1 MQHQQSEW
9 KLGIDVGGTF
19 TDLTL
24 YSARTGEQYR
34 AKVHS
39 TPADPSVGVLNG
51 VAKIRELAPNGPN
64 LQFEVVNHGTTVA
77 TNAIL
82 EGKGA
87 RVALLVSEGYRDTLQ
102 VRRSQVPGGL
112 AGWIVW
118 PKPTPLVSLEL
129 TAEVPGRIA
138 TDGLVV
144 RPFDEA
150 ALEKALE
157 PLKALAPESICV
169 SLINSF
175 ANAEHELATLPVIK
189 RVFPGLPVTLSSSLV
204 PEIYEFERTV
214 TTAANAYVRPQL
226 ESYLHNLQAQL
237 GPETPLRVLR
247 SDGGLASVESAKEL
261 CANLLYSGPAGGVTG
276 AVAQVAKRTK
286 YKSFLTV
293 DIGGTSSDV
302 CLIENGVPQIR
313 RDTTIGDLTV
323 RCPSIDVRTVGAGG
337 GSIAHVPE
345 LSGALRVG
353 PESAGAVPGPACY
366 AHGGTQA
373 TVSDAN
379 AVLGYL
385 PLALLGGSFQLDLQ
399 AAKAAIQPV
408 ADALGLN
415 IYQAAEGIVKVSVER
430 INGALRSI
438 SVEKGF
444 DPRDF
449 SLVAFGG
456 AGGLSA
462 CFLAD
467 LLGSYPAIVPP
478 SPGVLCALG
487 AATTGLRSQSAR
499 TFVRPLKDEHLQEV
513 ADMCESLL
521 LEAKNALLAQ
531 GVSAE
536 ESVKLECEADLRYKG
551 QATSL
556 PVNVGSGKNLLA
568 NGFKLAAEQFA
579 AAHKTM
585 FTFNLDL
592 DVEIAMLRA
601 VASEIVEDIPSVAFE
616 SGTATPDD
624 SAQAATTRLY
634 FEGKHFENVQIWDR
648 ALLKAGNKL
657 HGPCIITEMDS
668 TTLVL
673 PTFKAEIDTVGNIL
687 MWPDEAAR
695 GPVAEDDDTV
705 DPVTL
710 QLVES
715 AFLNARLE
723 MDALITRVAMSPAM
737 REQLDFFPMIA
748 DSQGRMIVGQ
758 FGSFLHDLLPKWGQ
772 PMLEGDVYITND
784 PYAVSG
790 AISHLNDMLIIM
802 PIYFDHE
809 LIGWASNLGHFT
821 DLGGSCAGSMPNCAH
836 SIYEEGIQVP
846 VSRLYAEGVPNR
858 AVFEIIERNCR
869 THEFAKADLQA
880 LVAACRIAGTRICEL
895 AKRFGVKKLKS
906 TMDAMLERNK
916 VAVGK
921 LIDTAIPDEPIS
933 FTDYIDDDGNGFGPW
948 RITCKMWKE
957 PAPDVHGGKRL
968 VFDFDGTDPQ
978 SEYSINFYLSH
989 AMLKMFASIYLL
1001 MVYDPATLPND
1012 GCYSLIDIRI
1022 PEGTILSP
1030 IRPAALSCRTHLLG
1044 RIFDVLGALFGQ
1056 RNPDFLSAAG
1066 FSDSPHLF
1074 YSAWDKHGDYQQLYQ
1089 IGFGG
1094 IPARPHGDGPD
1105 GHSLWPSMRSVPNEV
1120 LENKLSLRVDRYE
1133 TVIDSGGAG
1142 FYRGGNGIRI
1152 DYVWLEPGEISIHD
1166 DRWLTK
1172 PWGVH
1177 GGEPGCRS
1185 KKTLVK
1191 AKDGKRIILGSKI
1204 DAYPVDAGDILEWVT
1219 WGGGGWGDALER
1231 DPNLVAK
1238 ETRERLVSVEAAKT
1252 RYGVVVASGRVD
1264 VAATDALRASM
1275 RAERGNYKPD
1285 LFNRGGTVK
1294 ELLASCETETGL
1306 PAPKLPSGR
1315 DLRGPVVKFPH
1326 ILELQKRRRAEDNV
1340 DFGL

>member
-1 MQHQQSEW
+1 M
-9 KLGIDVGGTF
+9 
-19 TDLTL
+19 
-24 YSARTGEQYR
+24 
-34 AKVHS
+34 
-39 TPADPSVGVLNG
+39 SVV
-51 VAKIRELAPNGPN
+51 
-64 LQFEVVNHGTTVA
+64 
-77 TNAIL
+77 
-82 EGKGA
+82 
-87 RVALLVSEGYRDTLQ
+87 
-102 VRRSQVPGGL
+102 
-112 AGWIVW
+112 
-118 PKPTPLVSLEL
+118 L
-129 TAEVPGRIA
+129 TAFS
-138 TDGLVV
+138 DS
-144 RPFDEA
+144 
-150 ALEKALE
+150 LEKALE
-157 PLKALAPESICV
+157 PLKAQSPESICV

-175 ANAEHELATLPVIK
+175 ANAEHELAAVPVIK
-189 RVFPGLPVTLSSSLV
+189 RLFPNTPITLSSSLV
-204 PEIYEFERTV
+204 PEISEFERTV

-226 ESYLHNLQAQL
+226 ETYLHNLQAQL
-237 GPETPLRVLR
+237 GAETPLRVLR
-247 SDGGLASVESAKEL
+247 SDGGLASVESAKVL
-261 CANLLYSGPAGGVTG
+261 CANMLYSGPAGGVTG
-276 AVAQVAKRTK
+276 AVAQVAKRTE

-302 CLIENGVPQIR
+302 CLIENGIPQIR

-353 PESAGAVPGPACY
+353 PQSAGAVPGPACY
-366 AHGGTQA
+366 SRGGTQA

-385 PLALLGGSFQLDLQ
+385 PPALLGGSFKLDLE

-408 ADALGLN
+408 AGALGLD

-444 DPRDF
+444 DPREF

-456 AGGLSA
+456 AGGLAA

-487 AATTGLRSQSAR
+487 DATTGLRSESAR
-499 TFVRPLKDEHLQEV
+499 TFVRPLKVEHLQEV

-521 LEAKNALLAQ
+521 AEAKSALFAQ
-531 GVSAE
+531 GIGGE
-536 ESVKLECEADLRYKG
+536 DFVKLECEADLRYKG

-556 PVNVGSGKNLLA
+556 AVKVGSGKSLLE
-568 NGFKLAAEQFA
+568 NGFALAAEQFA

-592 DVEIAMLRA
+592 DVEISMLRA
-601 VASEIVEDIPSVAFE
+601 VASEIVEDIPTVGFAA
-616 SGTATPDD
+616 GTATPDD
-624 SAQAATTRLY
+624 SAKAATTRLY
-634 FEGKHFENVQIWDR
+634 FEGKHYEDVQIWDR
-648 ALLKAGNKL
+648 GALKAGNKL
-657 HGPCIITEMDS
+657 QGPCIITEMDS

-673 PTFKAEIDTVGNIL
+673 PTFKAEIDAVGNIL
-687 MWPDEAAR
+687 MWPDEASR
-695 GPVAEDDDTV
+695 GPVAEDDGTV

-715 AFLNARLE
+715 AFQNARLE

-748 DSQGRMIVGQ
+748 DCQGRMIVGQ

-784 PYAVSG
+784 PYAGKKLMGG

-802 PIYFDHE
+802 PIHFEGE

-836 SIYEEGIQVP
+836 SIYEEGVQIP
-846 VSRLYAEGVPNR
+846 VSRLYAEGVPNK

-869 THEFAKADLQA
+869 THDFAKADLQA
-880 LVAACRIAGTRICEL
+880 LVAACRIAAARICEL
-895 AKRFGVKKLKS
+895 AKRFGAKKLKS
-906 TMDAMLERNK
+906 AMDAMLERNMI
-916 VAVGK
+916 AVSR

-933 FTDYIDDDGNGFGPW
+933 FTDYIDDDANGLGPW
-948 RITCKMWKE
+948 RITCRMWKE
-957 PAPDVHGGKRL
+957 PAPDVYGGKRL
-968 VFDFDGTDPQ
+968 VFDFDGTEPQ

-989 AMLKMFASIYLL
+989 MMLKMFASIYLL
-1001 MVYDPATLPND
+1001 MVYDPATLAND
-1012 GCYSLIDIRI
+1012 GSYSLIDIRI
-1022 PEGTILSP
+1022 PQGTILSP

-1056 RNPDFLSAAG
+1056 RNPDFLNAAG

-1120 LENKLSLRVDRYE
+1120 LESKLSLRVDRYE

-1142 FYRGGNGIRI
+1142 FYRGGNGMRI
-1152 DYVWLEPGEISIHD
+1152 DYVWLDPGEISIHD

-1177 GGEPGCRS
+1177 GGDPGLRS
-1185 KKTLVK
+1185 TKTLVK
-1191 AKDGKRIILGSKI
+1191 AKDGKRIILGSKV
-1204 DAYPVDAGDILEWVT
+1204 DAYPVEAGDILEWVT
-1219 WGGGGWGDALER
+1219 WGGGGWGDALKR
-1231 DPNLVAK
+1231 DPELVAK
-1238 ETRERLVSVEAAKT
+1238 ETREKLVSVAAAKA
-1252 RYGVVVASGRVD
+1252 RYGVVVTGGKVD
-1264 VAATDALRASM
+1264 VSATEALRASM
-1275 RAERGNYKPD
+1275 RAERGEDYKAEM
-1285 LFNRGGTVK
+1285 FNRGGTLK
-1294 ELLASCETETGL
+1294 ELLASCEAETGL

-1315 DLRGPVVKFPH
+1315 ELRGPVVKLPH
-1326 ILELQKRRRAEDNV
+1326 ILELQERRRAEDAIE
-1340 DFGL
+1340 FA

>member
-1 MQHQQSEW
+1 MQDQQRSEW

-24 YSARTGEQYR
+24 YSAKTGEQYR
-34 AKVHS
+34 AKVPS
-39 TPADPSVGVLNG
+39 TPADQSVGVLDG
-51 VAKIRELAPNGPN
+51 VAKIRELAPNGKD

-118 PKPTPLVSLEL
+118 PKPTPLVSLEM
-129 TAEVPGRIA
+129 TVEVLGRIA
-138 TDGLVV
+138 TDGTVV

-150 ALEKALE
+150 ALEKVLE
-157 PLKALAPESICV
+157 TLKSYAPKSICV

-189 RVFPGLPVTLSSSLV
+189 RMFPNIPVTLSSSLV
-204 PEIYEFERTV
+204 PEISEFERTV
-214 TTAANAYVRPQL
+214 TTAANAYVRPHL

-237 GPETPLRVLR
+237 GAETPLRVLR
-247 SDGGLASVESAKEL
+247 SDGGLASVESAKVL

-276 AVAQVAKRTK
+276 AVAQVAKRTE

-353 PESAGAVPGPACY
+353 PASSGVDPGPACY
-366 AHGGTQA
+366 ARGGTQA
-373 TVSDAN
+373 TVCDAN

-385 PLALLGGSFQLDLQ
+385 PPALLGGSFKLDLK

-408 ADALGLN
+408 ADALGLD

-456 AGGLSA
+456 AGGLAA

-487 AATTGLRSQSAR
+487 GATTGLRSESAR
-499 TFVRPLKDEHLQEV
+499 TFVRPLKEQHLEEV

-521 LEAKNALLAQ
+521 AEAKSALLAQ
-531 GVSAE
+531 GVGGE
-536 ESVKLECEADLRYKG
+536 EFVKLECEADLRYKG

-556 PVNVGSGKNLLA
+556 PVKVGSGKNLLE

-592 DVEIAMLRA
+592 DVEISMLRA
-601 VASEIVEDIPSVAFE
+601 VASEVVGDIPSVAFPA
-616 SGTATPDD
+616 GTATPDD
-624 SAQAATTRLY
+624 SAKAATTRLY
-634 FEGKHFENVQIWDR
+634 FEGKHYEDVQIWDR
-648 ALLKAGNKL
+648 ASLKAGNTL
-657 HGPCIITEMDS
+657 QGPCIITEVHF
-668 TTLVL
+668 VL
-673 PTFKAEIDTVGNIL
+673 LAEIDAVGNIL

-695 GPVAEDDDTV
+695 GPVVEDDDAV

-758 FGSFLHDLLPKWGQ
+758 FGSFLHDLLPTWGQ

-784 PYAVSG
+784 PYAVGG

-802 PIYFDHE
+802 PIYFEGE
-809 LIGWASNLGHFT
+809 LLGWASNLGHFT

-858 AVFEIIERNCR
+858 AVLEIIERNCR

-880 LVAACRIAGTRICEL
+880 LVAACRIASARICEL
-895 AKRFGVKKLKS
+895 AKRFGIKRLKS
-906 TMDAMLERNK
+906 AMDAMLERNK

-933 FTDYIDDDGNGFGPW
+933 FTDYIDDDANGLGPW

-957 PAPDVHGGKRL
+957 PAEVYGGKRL
-968 VFDFDGTDPQ
+968 VFDFDGTEPQ

-989 AMLKMFASIYLL
+989 AMLKMFAAIYLL
-1001 MVYDPATLPND
+1001 MVYDPATVPND

-1074 YSAWDKHGDYQQLYQ
+1074 YSAWDKNGDYQQLYQ

-1120 LENKLSLRVDRYE
+1120 LESKLSLRVDRYE

-1142 FYRGGNGIRI
+1142 LYRGGNGMRI
-1152 DYVWLEPGEISIHD
+1152 NYVWLDPGEISIHD

-1177 GGEPGCRS
+1177 GGEPGLRS
-1185 KKTLVK
+1185 TKTLVK
-1191 AKDGKRIILGSKI
+1191 AKDGKRIILGSKV
-1204 DAYPVDAGDILEWVT
+1204 DAYHVDAGDVLEWVT
-1219 WGGGGWGDALER
+1219 WGGGGWGDALKR
-1231 DPNLVAK
+1231 DPVLVAK
-1238 ETRERLVSVEAAKT
+1238 ETRERLVSVAAART
-1252 RYGVVVASGRVD
+1252 RYGVVVTNGQAD
-1264 VAATDALRASM
+1264 MPATDALRASM
-1275 RAERGNYKPD
+1275 RAARGEYKPEI
-1285 LFNRGGTVK
+1285 FNRGGTLK
-1294 ELLASCETETGL
+1294 ELMAACAAETGL
-1306 PAPKLPSGR
+1306 PAPTLPSER
-1315 DLRGPVVKFPH
+1315 ELRGPVVKLPH
-1326 ILELQKRRRAEDNV
+1326 ILELHKRRRAEDAV
-1340 DFGL
+1340 EFA